1 MVFRL
6 SPDFIVFPD
15 PALAEEDGL
24 LAVGGDLSSER
35 LVLAYSSGIFPW
47 YNEDEPI
54 LWYAPHERCVLFPH
68 KINVS
73 KSMRQL
79 QRKNVF
85 DITINKAFKEVIE
98 NCASVSRKGQ
108 NG

>member
-24 LAVGGDLSSER
+24 LAVGGDLSPER
-35 LVLAYSSGIFPW
+35 LILAYSSGIFPW

-54 LWYAPHERCVLFPH
+54 LWYAPHERCVLFPENI
-68 KINVS
+68 KVS
-73 KSMRQL
+73 KSMKQILHRL
-79 QRKNVF
+79 VF
-85 DITINKAFKEVIE
+85 TYTIN
-98 NCASVSRKGQ
+98 ASVTDGIK
-108 NG
+108 NC